1 MVSEGPASTMP
12 ADGARASTGPAS
24 TVTMVVDGPF
34 SLAAA
39 ASFGFGQRSGRSD
52 TDGLMRLAFVAD
64 DLSHHVGAVLRQE
77 PGGGLTAAITGALD
91 VGAAERQI
99 RRVLCLDHP
108 ADGWLAAGHAD
119 PVLGA
124 VQAAHP
130 GQRPVLF
137 HSPYEAAAWAVLS
150 QRRHRSQAAALR
162 DRLAAATGREFT
174 LAGQLTRAFPLPE
187 KLLALDGFPGIEPVR
202 LQRLHAVARAALD
215 GQLDA
220 TRLAALPAAQA
231 LPALQSLPGLGPF
244 YARLVYL
251 RATGVTDALADN
263 EPLFAACLQHFYGL
277 AEPPAGPAVE
287 RMATPWRPFRT
298 WASVLFRLAGERAG
312 VVPHR

>member
-1 MVSEGPASTMP
+1 MNAVMVSPVTTRPET
-12 ADGARASTGPAS
+12 
-24 TVTMVVDGPF
+24 TVTMTVDGPF

-39 ASFGFGQRSGRSD
+39 ASFGFGPRSGEA
-52 TDGLMRLAFVAD
+52 GAGVMRLAFVAD
-64 DLSHHVGAVLRQE
+64 DLSHQVGVLLRQAE
-77 PGGGLTAAITGALD
+77 PDGSLTAEITGTPDETA
-91 VGAAERQI
+91 VERQV
-99 RRVLCLDHP
+99 RRILSLDHP
-108 ADGWLAAGHAD
+108 VDGWLAAGRAD

-150 QRRHRSQAAALR
+150 HRRHRAQAAALR
-162 DRLAAATGREFT
+162 DRLAAATRRGFD
-174 LAGQLTRAFPLPE
+174 LAGEQTWAFPLPE
-187 KLLALDGFPGIEPVR
+187 ELLALDGFPGVEPVR
-202 LQRLHAVARAALD
+202 LQRLHAIARAALD

-220 TRLAALPAAQA
+220 SRLAATPAAVA

-251 RATGVTDALADN
+251 RATGVTDALVDN
-263 EPLFAACLQHFYGL
+263 EPLLAACLQHFYGL
-277 AEPPAGPAVE
+277 TEPPAGPAIE

-298 WASVLFRLAGERAG
+298 WAAVLFRLAGERAG